1 MTDSDEPHHE
11 CEPAGVRHR
20 EENPPETIGHRYLS
34 IEQLLTTL
42 VLLAGMVASFTLL
55 SAKVDGLT
63 TAFAGLAGQ
72 EATVTERLRMHELLP
87 IHPVAR
93 TEVDNLTRRVD
104 RLERKD
110 AP

>member
-1 MTDSDEPHHE
+1 VEEPT
-11 CEPAGVRHR
+11 EPI
-20 EENPPETIGHRYLS
+20 THRYLS

-63 TAFAGLAGQ
+63 TAFVGLAGQ
-72 EATVTERLRMHELLP
+72 EATATERLRLHELLP
-87 IHPVAR
+87 MHSTAR
-93 TEVDNLTRRVD
+93 VEVDNLTRRVD
-104 RLERKD
+104 RLERRD